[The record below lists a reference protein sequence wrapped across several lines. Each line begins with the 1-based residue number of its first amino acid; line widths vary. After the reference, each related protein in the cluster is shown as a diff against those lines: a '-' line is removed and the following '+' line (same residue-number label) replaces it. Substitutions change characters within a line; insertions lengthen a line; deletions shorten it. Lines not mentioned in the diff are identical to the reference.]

1 TACRL
6 RRAMPG
12 VAPPLRDSSLVA
24 PEGHRKQLV
33 GTSKTLEPFNRD
45 KSVHILQLNTQTRGV
60 IQVVVLAA
68 AGGAGL
74 EDDGDHGDGPN
85 WDSRRR
91 QRIRNDRIVG
101 YCFERVA
108 YGPATILVLG
118 PAPPAG
124 HRPPFLQR
132 RAAMNLAHRSS
143 AVTTET
149 ADMLII
155 DRPD

>member
-1 TACRL
+1 DAAIPRCLVPALCHSIIADDSGNAQAIVAEDSLTACRL

-68 AGGAGL
+68 AGGPDL

-108 YGPATILVLG
+108 YGPATI
-118 PAPPAG
+118 
-124 HRPPFLQR
+124 
-132 RAAMNLAHRSS
+132 
-143 AVTTET
+143 
-149 ADMLII
+149 
-155 DRPD
+155 